1 MDGTEGVRA
10 GETCEWREQARRGDG
25 AGGSR
30 NLRVAGKAGSTGR
43 QTGQKTGAPGTRR
56 GKTEGSGNQEVHPHW
71 VPGHTGT
78 GKGV

>member
-10 GETCEWREQARRGDG
+10 GETCGVERTSQTWGRGRRQAEPESGWEGRLNGEADG
-25 AGGSR
+25 PEDGS
-30 NLRVAGKAGSTGR
+30 
-43 QTGQKTGAPGTRR
+43 PGTRR
-56 GKTEGSGNQEVHPHW
+56 GKTGGSGNQEVHPHW